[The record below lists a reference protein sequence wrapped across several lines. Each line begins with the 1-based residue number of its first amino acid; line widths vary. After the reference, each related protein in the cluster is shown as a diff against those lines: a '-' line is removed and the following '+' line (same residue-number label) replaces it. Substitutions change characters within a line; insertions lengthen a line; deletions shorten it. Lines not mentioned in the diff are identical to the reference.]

1 VEAVRS
7 SKERVTEK
15 KKGGGGEGDTRET
28 GDGLPPLVGCRLDS
42 WGICGGSPY
51 LSLHTEE

>member
-1 VEAVRS
+1 MEAVRS